1 MTYEIPDCDVEELGH
16 TSEIGLRASAPT
28 QSDLFRCL
36 ACAMIALTGA
46 EAEPEEEPQFYEV
59 DLTAGDLESLVVD
72 WLNEILY
79 LHEVSGLVVDDV
91 EVEEITPQ
99 MMQATVLG
107 RRNGRV
113 PDLQIKAVTYHQL
126 KIGRAGEGWK
136 AEVFFDI

>member
-1 MTYEIPDCDVEELGH
+1 MNYEIPDCDVEELGH
-16 TSEIGLRASAPT
+16 TSEIGLRVLAPT
-28 QSDLFRCL
+28 QPDLFRCL
-36 ACAMIALTGA
+36 ACAMIGLTGA
-46 EAEPEEEPQFYEV
+46 AAEPEEEPQFYEV
-59 DLTAGDLESLVVD
+59 DLTAGDVESLVVD

-99 MMQATVLG
+99 MIQATVLG
-107 RRNGRV
+107 RRGGRA

-126 KIGRAGEGWK
+126 KIGREQEGWK

>member
-1 MTYEIPDCDVEELGH
+1 MNYEIPDCDVEELGH

-36 ACAMIALTGA
+36 ACAVIALSGV

-59 DLTAGDLESLVVD
+59 DLTAGDLESLMVD

-79 LHEVSGLVVDDV
+79 LHEAYGLVVDDV

-99 MMQATVLG
+99 MIRATVLG
-107 RRNGRV
+107 RRAGRA

-126 KIGRAGEGWK
+126 KIGHKGEGWM